1 MLLPYEFHRSPKS
14 WGYQLQN
21 VDPLFVR
28 NTAFDVLVVDVDDV
42 PTDAVRQLQ
51 FKADGERR
59 DVLSYISIGEAEGYR
74 DYWKEVR
81 ADPVPSWLLDM
92 NPEWN
97 DNWVVKF
104 WDRDYQRHI
113 FRQLDKIIKAGY
125 DGAYFDKCDAPHDI
139 QRWHRSAARPLPE
152 MQRAM
157 ISFIL
162 KLSVYARSK
171 NPAFRIVMQNAE
183 DLLSTDL
190 ADGSAMLVQTL
201 SGVAKEDLLIGAE
214 QDGMPNH
221 PDMVRWSSE
230 LLGRVTHAGKPVF
243 VVEYTDLDGSDLAE
257 LVRDLKDYGYVPYIA
272 APDRALDEMRVSNIT
287 GGKF

>member
-1 MLLPYEFHRSPKS
+1 MLLPFEFHRAPKS

-21 VDPLFVR
+21 VDTLYLR

-42 PTDAVRQLQ
+42 PVDAVRQLQ

-81 ADPVPSWLLDM
+81 AEPVPAWLLDM
-92 NPEWN
+92 NPDWN

-139 QRWHRSAARPLPE
+139 LRWHRSAARPLAE

-157 ISFIL
+157 IAFIL

-171 NPAFRIVMQNAE
+171 NPSFRIVMQNAE
-183 DLLSTDL
+183 DLLSPDL
-190 ADGSAMLVQTL
+190 ADGSNMLVQTL
-201 SGVAKEDLLIGAE
+201 SGVAKEDLFIGAE
-214 QDGMPNH
+214 EDGMPNH
-221 PDMVRWSSE
+221 PDMINWSLE
-230 LLGRVTHAGKPVF
+230 LLNRVTHARKPVF
-243 VVEYTDLDGSDLAE
+243 VVEYTDWEGSELAE
-257 LVRDLKDYGYVPYIA
+257 LVRDISDRGFVPYIA
-272 APDRALDEMRVSNIT
+272 APDRALDEMRVTKIT
-287 GGKF
+287 GGSF